1 MSEISIDST
10 KSHDKPVDDLN
21 KLKIELRSKIHN
33 INSSVFLL
41 ENKLNTDESLRI
53 KQYVEQIHI
62 ELDQIISRLTH

>member
-1 MSEISIDST
+1 MSGINIEAT
-10 KSHDKPVDDLN
+10 KSQDKAVDDLN

-41 ENKLNTDESLRI
+41 ENKLNTEETLQI
-53 KQYVEQIHI
+53 KQYVEQIHS

>member
-1 MSEISIDST
+1 MVEQNPDLINRDE
-10 KSHDKPVDDLN
+10 KNADDLN

-41 ENKLNTDESLRI
+41 ENSLNTEKNDRL
-53 KQYVEQIHI
+53 KHYVEQIHS